1 LKILVADDEP
11 EIRATIGEYL
21 TLHGAEVLEAANG
34 LEALLH
40 VKHARPGGIVLDLR
54 MPRLG
59 GLDALKRIRAFDP
72 TIVVVILTAETDE
85 ALHRQALA
93 LGARAVLPK
102 PVALPELLA
111 ALNGAAPAQSPAAAA
126 AVAPVAPPAAS
137 GGVPGAATHVL
148 VIDDDDGVRATLT
161 EFLALHGY
169 RVSEATSAVAGV
181 QMLAESAPDVI
192 LLDIDMPGLSGADA
206 LPTIRAIAP
215 HAIVI
220 MVSGTTDEEVAKRTL
235 AHGAFDYLVKPVDF
249 DHMVQTL
256 ETALAMR
263 SLET

>member
-1 LKILVADDEP
+1 MKILVADDEP

-21 TLHGAEVLEAANG
+21 ALHGAEVLEAANG

-72 TIVVVILTAETDE
+72 TIVVVVLTAETDE

-93 LGARAVLPK
+93 LGARAILPK

-111 ALNGAAPAQSPAAAA
+111 ALDGTAPAQSPPAA
-126 AVAPVAPPAAS
+126 AVTPAPPAAS
-137 GGVPGAATHVL
+137 AGVPGAATHVL

-169 RVSEATSAVAGV
+169 RVSEAASAVAGV
-181 QMLAESAPDVI
+181 QMLVEAAPDVV
-192 LLDIDMPGLSGADA
+192 LLDIDMPSLSGADA

-256 ETALAMR
+256 ETALAMK
-263 SLET
+263 SL